1 VNRLPAAIEDSA
13 EPEPIARRLVAAR
26 LIGLIKLLHRSAS
39 PAYRSETR
47 LSDFE
52 WRVMTQVG
60 DHGPLVLTS
69 LATLLQQDKGQVS
82 HAVKSLI
89 DARLLSREHLRAP
102 IALTKSGRSLFDR
115 IVKLGRSRNAV
126 LVRELSDT
134 ERRAVPSL
142 LLKLKANARALLR
155 QAQVSKQQSPE
166 SGDDEPGAPPSLEA
180 APGNQPPRKPS
191 TLEPRLV
198 AQELFALHGLLQRSA
213 AFTFRRELQL
223 SDFEWRVL
231 AQVGE
236 HAPLT
241 LIQLMPL
248 LSRDKS
254 QVGRTLARLEERGLV
269 TREKIGG
276 GRHVLV
282 GISERGREIYAQLTE
297 LALERNTALLVGLNA
312 RDQQTL
318 MSILDK
324 LEAGATALLDRS

>member
-1 VNRLPAAIEDSA
+1 VNRLPASIEDAAEA
-13 EPEPIARRLVAAR
+13 EPVARRLVAAR
-26 LIGLIKLLHRSAS
+26 LIRLIKLLHRSAS

-69 LATLLQQDKGQVS
+69 LATLLNQDKGQVS

-102 IALTKSGRSLFDR
+102 IAFTKSGRSLFDR

-126 LVRELSDT
+126 LVRELSET

-142 LLKLKANARALLR
+142 LLKLKANARALLLE
-155 QAQVSKQQSPE
+155 AQVSKHGPAEPEDETGVRHSPH
-166 SGDDEPGAPPSLEA
+166 A
-180 APGNQPPRKPS
+180 APAGPQSRKPIA
-191 TLEPRLV
+191 LEPRLI

-223 SDFEWRVL
+223 SDFEWHVL

-282 GISERGREIYAQLTE
+282 GISDRGRETYAQLTA
-297 LALERNTALLVGLNA
+297 LALERNAALLSGLNA
-312 RDQQTL
+312 RDQQML
-318 MSILDK
+318 MTILDK
-324 LEAGATALLDRS
+324 LEAGAAALLDRA